1 MFHLLLGAA
10 VVYYFVRTCVARSSR
25 ATTSLKAPGHARTAG
40 NALPFGGTRFGD
52 RQVQPQVPVG
62 LADLL
67 HRGTCSKGG
76 RQGLSTGP
84 RWREGN
90 NQCGRGA
97 GGSRGV
103 PRSAASAGL
112 QLPPIHMLLIFH
124 TEHSCRQHLFPTPV
138 PASFMRKE

>member
-1 MFHLLLGAA
+1 MPETQGMRCRSGALG
-10 VVYYFVRTCVARSSR
+10 
-25 ATTSLKAPGHARTAG
+25 L
-40 NALPFGGTRFGD
+40 GD

-67 HRGTCSKGG
+67 HCSTCSNGA

-84 RWREGN
+84 HWREGN
-90 NQCGRGA
+90 NQGGRGA